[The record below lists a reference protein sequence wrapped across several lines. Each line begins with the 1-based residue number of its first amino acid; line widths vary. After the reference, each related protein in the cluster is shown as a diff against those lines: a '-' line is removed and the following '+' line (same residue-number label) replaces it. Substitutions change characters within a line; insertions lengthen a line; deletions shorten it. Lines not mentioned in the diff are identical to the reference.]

1 MIILVHTAFHGGNVA
16 SNLGQPEYSY
26 YFVLREFRPMLEQL
40 GIVIDIHNPER
51 DVDVIY
57 RNCLKRGVP
66 CVFLSFLPPNKTPL
80 GLACPTIPVFA
91 WEYPNIPDEDFS
103 GKTRNDWRRVL
114 KQVGAAI
121 THSTF
126 TVEAVKRAVDGAF
139 PIIAAPAPLWD
150 RLAAGNR
157 PASPPGARSSR
168 LRVDGMVIDSRL
180 IDLSNYSKAN
190 ELACAP
196 EPLPLPRERCEGASE
211 LELDGI
217 VYTSVFN
224 PGDGRK
230 NWVDMISAFCVAF
243 ARTADATLLLKLSHH
258 DIREVVP
265 KMLECMHKG
274 DNFACRVVIVHG
286 YLRQEDYE
294 CMVDATTYA
303 VNTSHGEGQCLPL
316 MEYMSSGKPAISP
329 RHTAMLD
336 YIDESCAFVV
346 DSFLEPGTWP
356 HDMRQAFRTLREHVR
371 VDSLIHAYRSSYYV
385 AKQEPDTYRAMAAAA
400 RESLRA
406 YCSHAV
412 VGPRLAG
419 FLQAV
424 IASDLQ
430 QAGSLSPL

>member
-1 MIILVHTAFHGGNVA
+1 MIILVHTAFHGDNVA
-16 SNLGQPEYSY
+16 RNLGQPEYSY

-40 GIVIDIHNPER
+40 GIVIDIHDPAR
-51 DVDVIY
+51 DVDAIY
-57 RNCLKRGVP
+57 RNCLKQSVP
-66 CVFLSFLPPNKTPL
+66 CVFLSFLPPNKTPM

-91 WEYPNIPDEDFS
+91 WEYANIPDEGFS

-126 TVEAVKRAVDGAF
+126 TVDAVKHAMDAAL

-150 RLAAGNR
+150 RLAAR
-157 PASPPGARSSR
+157 KLAASPPGSRSSR

-180 IDLSNYSKAN
+180 VKLSNYSKAN

-196 EPLPLPRERCEGASE
+196 EPLPLPDERSEGVSE
-211 LELDGI
+211 LELEGI

-243 ARTADATLLLKLSHH
+243 AHMADATLLLKLSHH
-258 DIREVVP
+258 DISEVVP

-274 DNFACRVVIVHG
+274 NNFAGRIVIVHG
-286 YLRQEDYE
+286 YLRQDDYE
-294 CMVDATTYA
+294 SMVDATTYA

-316 MEYMSSGKPAISP
+316 MEYMSSGKPAIAP

-356 HDMRQAFRTLREHVR
+356 HDMRQAFRTLREHVQ
-371 VDSLIHAYRSSYYV
+371 VDSLIQAYRSSYYV
-385 AKQEPDTYRAMAAAA
+385 AKKEPDTYFAMAAAA
-400 RESLRA
+400 KEALRA

-412 VGPRLAG
+412 VAPRLAE

-424 IASDLQ
+424 IAGDPQ
-430 QAGSLSPL
+430 QARSPSSQ

>member
-16 SNLGQPEYSY
+16 ANLGQPEYSY

-40 GIVIDIHNPER
+40 GIVIDIHDPLRE
-51 DVDVIY
+51 VDVIY
-57 RNCLKRGVP
+57 RNCLQQGVS

-91 WEYPNIPDEDFS
+91 WEYGNLPNEGFS
-103 GKTRNDWRRVL
+103 GKARNDWRRVL

-126 TVEAVKRAVDGAF
+126 TVETVKLAMDGDF

-150 RLAAGNR
+150 RLAAGR
-157 PASPPGARSSR
+157 DAALPPGSLTSR
-168 LRVDGMVIDSRL
+168 LRVDGMVIDSRVT
-180 IDLSNYSKAN
+180 DLSHYSKAN
-190 ELACAP
+190 ELAYAP
-196 EPLPLPRERCEGASE
+196 DPLPLPRERREGVSE

-217 VYTSVFN
+217 VYTSIFN

-243 ARTADATLLLKLSHH
+243 AHSADATLLLKLSHH
-258 DIREVVP
+258 DISEVVP
-265 KMLECMHKG
+265 KMLECMYKG
-274 DNFACRVVIVHG
+274 GHFACRIVIVHG
-286 YLRQEDYE
+286 YLSQDDYE
-294 CMVDATTYA
+294 RMVDATTYA

-316 MEYMSSGKPAISP
+316 MEYMSRGKPAVSP

-336 YIDESCAFVV
+336 YIDESNAFIV

-371 VDSLIHAYRSSYYV
+371 VDSLIQAYRSSYYV
-385 AKQEPDTYRAMAAAA
+385 AKQEPETYRAMAAAA
-400 RESLRA
+400 GESLRA
-406 YCSHAV
+406 YCSHGV
-412 VGPRLAG
+412 VGPRLAE
-419 FLQAV
+419 FLHKV
-424 IASDLQ
+424 VTTDPQ
-430 QAGSLSPL
+430 QTRSLSPL

>member
-1 MIILVHTAFHGGNVA
+1 MGLV
-16 SNLGQPEYSY
+16 
-26 YFVLREFRPMLEQL
+26 
-40 GIVIDIHNPER
+40 
-51 DVDVIY
+51 
-57 RNCLKRGVP
+57 
-66 CVFLSFLPPNKTPL
+66 
-80 GLACPTIPVFA
+80 CPTVPVFA
-91 WEYPNIPDEDFS
+91 WEYANLPNEGFS
-103 GKTRNDWRRVL
+103 GKALNDWRRVL

-126 TVEAVKRAVDGAF
+126 TVETVKRALDCAF

-150 RLAAGNR
+150 RLAGKKHAVL
-157 PASPPGARSSR
+157 SPGSRSSR
-168 LRVDGMVIDSRL
+168 LRIDGMVIDTRL
-180 IDLSNYSKAN
+180 TDLSNYSKAN

-196 EPLPLPRERCEGASE
+196 EPLPLPRGRSEGVSE
-211 LELDGI
+211 IELDGI

-230 NWVDMISAFCVAF
+230 NWIDMISAFCVAF
-243 ARTADATLLLKLSHH
+243 AHTSDVTLLLKLSHH
-258 DIREVVP
+258 DISEVVP

-274 DNFACRVVIVHG
+274 DNFACRIVIVHG

-356 HDMRQAFRTLREHVR
+356 HDMRQAFRTLREHVQ
-371 VDSLIHAYRSSYYV
+371 VDSLIQAYRSSYYI
-385 AKQEPDTYRAMAAAA
+385 AKEEPHTYRAMAAAA

-412 VGPRLAG
+412 VRPRLAE
-419 FLQAV
+419 FLQTV
-424 IASDLQ
+424 IARDPQ
-430 QAGSLSPL
+430 QSSNLSPQ